1 MKFNFPKSERLTQV
15 KIIDSL
21 FQKDSQTVR
30 NRFVYPFRV
39 LYQVS
44 SPETTTK
51 TPQIVISV
59 PKRKFKKAVDRNLI
73 KRRIR
78 EAYRLSKPFYEGTSF
93 QTLPCYIGFVY
104 IGTSI
109 EPFELIKKRMES
121 ILKEFSIPKSW
132 GSTQGSPAI

>member
-1 MKFNFPKSERLTQV
+1 VKFNFPKSERLTQL

-21 FQKDSQTVR
+21 FQKDSQTVH

-44 SPETTTK
+44 SSDTSLK
-51 TPQIVISV
+51 KPQIVISV

-78 EAYRLSKPFYEGTSF
+78 EAYRLTKPFFEGDDF
-93 QTLPCYIGFVY
+93 QALPCYMGFVY
-104 IGTSI
+104 IGSTI
-109 EPFELIKKRMES
+109 EPYDLIKKRMES
-121 ILKEFSIPKSW
+121 ILKEFSTAKS
-132 GSTQGSPAI
+132 

>member
-21 FQKDSQTVR
+21 FQKDSQTVH

-44 SPETTTK
+44 SPEAK
-51 TPQIVISV
+51 GQVPQIIISV

-78 EAYRLSKPFYEGTSF
+78 EAYRLTRPFFVGAEF

-109 EPFELIKKRMES
+109 ESFELIKKRMES
-121 ILKEFSIPKSW
+121 ILKEFSTPKS
-132 GSTQGSPAI
+132 

>member
-1 MKFNFPKSERLTQV
+1 VKFNFPKSERLTQI

-39 LYQVS
+39 LYRANTSEKQTDN
-44 SPETTTK
+44 PE
-51 TPQIVISV
+51 IIISV

-78 EAYRLSKPFYEGTSF
+78 EAYRLTKPFYQGENF
-93 QTLPCYIGFVY
+93 QPLPSYIGFVY
-104 IGTSI
+104 IGSVI
-109 EPFELIKKRMES
+109 EPFDLIKKRMDS
-121 ILKEFSIPKSW
+121 ILKEFSSPK
-132 GSTQGSPAI
+132 ACV

>member
-1 MKFNFPKSERLTQV
+1 VKFNFPKSERLTQL

-30 NRFVYPFRV
+30 SRFVYPFRV

-44 SPETTTK
+44 SSVSSHN

-78 EAYRLSKPFYEGTSF
+78 EAYRLTKPFFEGEDFHS
-93 QTLPCYIGFVY
+93 LPCYIGFVY
-104 IGTSI
+104 IGSAI
-109 EPFELIKKRMES
+109 EPYDLIKKRMES
-121 ILKEFSIPKSW
+121 IVQEFSTAKS
-132 GSTQGSPAI
+132 

>member
-1 MKFNFPKSERLTQV
+1 MKFNFPKSERLTQL

-21 FQKDSQTVR
+21 FQKDSQTVH

-44 SPETTTK
+44 SSDTSLK
-51 TPQIVISV
+51 KPQIVISV

-78 EAYRLSKPFYEGTSF
+78 EAYRLTKPFFEGEDF
-93 QTLPCYIGFVY
+93 QALPCYMGFVY
-104 IGTSI
+104 IGSTI
-109 EPFELIKKRMES
+109 EPYDLIKKRMES
-121 ILKEFSIPKSW
+121 ILKEFSTAKS
-132 GSTQGSPAI
+132 

>member
-1 MKFNFPKSERLTQV
+1 VKFNFPKSERLTQI

-21 FQKDSQTVR
+21 FQKDSQTVH

-39 LYQVS
+39 LYRANSTEIHAQG
-44 SPETTTK
+44 
-51 TPQIVISV
+51 PQIIISV

-78 EAYRLSKPFYEGTSF
+78 EAYRLTKPFFEGESF
-93 QTLPCYIGFVY
+93 AALPSYMGFVY
-104 IGTSI
+104 IGSKI

-121 ILKEFSIPKSW
+121 ILKEFSTAKS
-132 GSTQGSPAI
+132 

>member
-1 MKFNFPKSERLTQV
+1 MKFNFPKLERLTQL

-21 FQKDSQTVR
+21 FQKDSQTVH

-44 SPETTTK
+44 SSDTSLK
-51 TPQIVISV
+51 KPQIVISV

-78 EAYRLSKPFYEGTSF
+78 EAYRLTKPFFEGDDF
-93 QTLPCYIGFVY
+93 QALPCYMGFVY
-104 IGTSI
+104 IGSTI
-109 EPFELIKKRMES
+109 EPYDLIKKRMES
-121 ILKEFSIPKSW
+121 ILKEFSTAKS
-132 GSTQGSPAI
+132 